1 MDFFEKNRQSIKK
14 TAPHLIEILDSLP
27 PPPRAIKTES
37 GDVTVQLG
45 GVSIASSV
53 NPAAE
58 GRKFAMA
65 QSGVS
70 GATGASGGILVYGLG
85 LGYHLESLLEL
96 LPDIAVT
103 AVEANMELI
112 SAAMHYRDLSALFSN
127 DRFSLVA
134 GRNEAELAAGFSKAV
149 GASGGD
155 LKIVIHPPS
164 YRCLPSGYDGIR
176 NSFETLLS
184 ERRFKGRFGGQEEK
198 NIRKNLHAVSISA
211 GVSSVYAGMRGRAAV
226 LAGAGPS
233 LDRNLPLLDWLQDKV
248 FILAADTASAALS
261 DAGIACHATVSVD
274 PQPSSAEHYMEEPP
288 PAPLIFFPTTH
299 PSVVELHKHR
309 RLLAVKKSHSIF
321 KRAEK
326 LLMDKGMTDAGGSV
340 SCMGLDLLVKGGA
353 DPIGVVGQDFAFTR
367 GDPYNRATLAGY
379 ARGGTF
385 HERSVFTRNILG
397 TDEKLKILSLHGRD
411 EITQANLLGYLRT
424 FEEIIARS
432 KGRSFFNIDST
443 GAAIRGCRN
452 LACAGEVARFFGQ
465 AGKPPE
471 PLSIP
476 EEKEPPGLEARLHEL
491 LFTQE

>member
-65 QSGVS
+65 QSG
-70 GATGASGGILVYGLG
+70 ASGGILVYGLG

-127 DRFSLVA
+127 DRFSLVT
-134 GRNEAELAAGFSKAV
+134 GRNETELAAGFSRKV

-176 NSFETLLS
+176 KSFETLLS
-184 ERRFKGRFGGQEEK
+184 ERRFKSRFGGQEEK
-198 NIRKNLHAVSISA
+198 NIRKNLHAVSRSA
-211 GVSSVYAGMRGRAAV
+211 GVSAVYARMRGRPAV

-261 DAGIACHATVSVD
+261 SAGIACHATVSVD

-321 KRAEK
+321 KRAE
-326 LLMDKGMTDAGGSV
+326 
-340 SCMGLDLLVKGGA
+340 
-353 DPIGVVGQDFAFTR
+353 
-367 GDPYNRATLAGY
+367 
-379 ARGGTF
+379 
-385 HERSVFTRNILG
+385 
-397 TDEKLKILSLHGRD
+397 
-411 EITQANLLGYLRT
+411 
-424 FEEIIARS
+424 
-432 KGRSFFNIDST
+432 
-443 GAAIRGCRN
+443 
-452 LACAGEVARFFGQ
+452 
-465 AGKPPE
+465 
-471 PLSIP
+471 
-476 EEKEPPGLEARLHEL
+476 EL
-491 LFTQE
+491 